1 MRRSRA
7 VVVIGGG
14 LFGSAITLSL
24 NRAGIETVLVI
35 DPAEANLRRNL
46 CFSDVT
52 STGRKEIQQV
62 SAVLV
67 DENQLAENR
76 EESFPQAWKKT
87 IDFHLDNHNVPVFI
101 HNEFP
106 NFLDVLNPE
115 VIVGAQEHISL
126 ELASDS
132 AKLIIGLYPPYQMN
146 SGCKFLIET
155 RLNYFMGQIL
165 HTDPDEN
172 ADIEPRF
179 FRQPFQQIHTPLEG
193 VFITQKKLGDPITA
207 GEPIGTIQDIEIRS
221 PYEGQI
227 WGLLHSG
234 RFMHPKQA
242 IALIYEGTPH
252 PGFQYYDFG
261 QLAVAG
267 TVLREILYFLK

>member
-7 VVVIGGG
+7 VVVLGGG
-14 LFGSAITLSL
+14 LYGSAITLSL

-62 SAVLV
+62 SAILV
-67 DENQLAENR
+67 DENLLAANH
-76 EESFPQAWKKT
+76 EESFSEVWKKT
-87 IDFHLDNHNVPVFI
+87 IDFHLDNGDVPVFI

-106 NFLDVLNPE
+106 NFLDELNPE
-115 VIVGAQEHISL
+115 VIVGAQELISI

-132 AKLIIGLYPPYQMN
+132 AKLIIGLYPYYQLN
-146 SGCKFLIET
+146 SGCKILIET
-155 RLNYFMGQIL
+155 RLNYFIGQIL
-165 HTDPDEN
+165 HADSDVN
-172 ADIEPRF
+172 VDIEPRF

-193 VFITQKKLGDPITA
+193 VFITQKELGDSITT

-234 RFMHPKQA
+234 RLMQPKQA
-242 IALIYEGTPH
+242 IALIYEGNPH
-252 PGFQYYDFG
+252 PGFQYFDFG

-267 TVLREILYFLK
+267 SVLREVLYFLR